1 MEHIAVIIGALNGA
15 HTREFFSAGFG
26 APPTALERA
35 AAWREAG
42 YTARTYL
49 VHVDLVTGEVLSH
62 PLD

>member
-15 HTREFFSAGFG
+15 HTREFFSAGF
-26 APPTALERA
+26 ALTALERA